1 VAEIFVRRIKN
12 IILNSE
18 RHLEVNSDN
27 FPVRDKLILFRG
39 THILIR
45 ADIVIGE
52 QNEPQ
57 TPFTPDDNSEWEFR
71 VDTVFGT
78 GQEDLIVSLND
89 QFNIAADRD
98 DLNIGQGKISF
109 RVDTTSTQ
117 LQTLLGVLE
126 SVTASAEL
134 WMIPP
139 SENPVL
145 VCQFNI
151 TLKNIAT
158 EIGTS
163 STLVFSTTNL
173 IRADGDDTVILL
185 PDGTIA
191 DRWSP

>member
-1 VAEIFVRRIKN
+1 VAEIFVRRVKN

-39 THILIR
+39 THIIIR
-45 ADIVIGE
+45 ADIVLGE
-52 QNEPQ
+52 QNAPQ
-57 TPFTPDDNSEWEFR
+57 TPFTPDPASEWEFR
-71 VDTVFGT
+71 VDTVFGP
-78 GQEDLIVSLND
+78 GQDDLIVSLND
-89 QFNIAADRD
+89 QFNKSEDRD
-98 DLNIGQGKISF
+98 DLDVDNGKISF

-117 LQTLLGVLE
+117 LETLLGVLE
-126 SVTASAEL
+126 FVTASAEL

-139 SENPVL
+139 NENPVL

-163 STLVFSTTNL
+163 SDLVFTTTNL
-173 IRADGDDTVILL
+173 IKIDGEDTLILY
-185 PDGTIA
+185 PDGSVA
-191 DRWSP
+191 HRYSP